1 MRLHKSL
8 WFATLVSVLAVS
20 SFAQPQ
26 PQAVVPE
33 AIIIAPAPASLQ
45 VKVWTERLS
54 YAPGDTLKVNF
65 SVSQDANV
73 YLYDIS
79 VDGRVTLIFPN
90 AFQPVSYV
98 KAGTYSLPNSN
109 SYSFKVKEP
118 YGVEL
123 LQAIAIATLIV
134 IPGGQFTPQNPFPL
148 LSSKPK
154 DFKLQMI
161 TVINNSIGQ
170 SPWATSWAQFVIE
183 SREARL
189 AINSTPPGAAVYIDG
204 VYRGQTPI
212 QVTVTPGRVHIKL
225 VKDGFSSWEQTVIL
239 QQGTLLPIE
248 ARLNFSPSP
257 VSRYVRVLVRSQPSG
272 ASVYINGQYRGL
284 TPTELTVDPGYLELR
299 LTRNGYESWSTTLNL
314 SDTNAVQE
322 IVAQLNPLQ
331 TAPPTNQPAPPPSE
345 QPSQPPV
352 EQPQPPAPQPTL
364 PQPTPQPPTP
374 TLPPDEKPFTT
385 TVTISS
391 VALGFNLGI
400 SPQGIPSAG
409 FDLGW
414 RVGGG
419 IFSFGTSALMT
430 DEDIPEF
437 NNIGSPTHFDYG
449 EKVYHSG
456 PEIEVYAKLRALVLD
471 AIILEAAGGL
481 SFQEQ
486 AHVALPPQYG
496 PTSALDVSVL
506 PNGYIDARVYLTGY
520 VGMGL
525 RVGNLLLSFGQHTRR
540 GWVVGLGFYF

>member
-1 MRLHKSL
+1 MRLHKYL
-8 WFATLVSVLAVS
+8 WFATLVSLFAVS
-20 SFAQPQ
+20 GFAQPQ

-33 AIIIAPAPASLQ
+33 AIIIAPAPANLQ

-54 YAPGDTLKVNF
+54 YAPGDTLKINF
-65 SVSQDANV
+65 SVNQDANI
-73 YLYDIS
+73 YLYDITP
-79 VDGRVTLIFPN
+79 DGRVTLIFPN

-98 KAGTYSLPNSN
+98 KAGIYSLPNSN

-123 LQAIAIATLIV
+123 LQAIAITTPIV

-148 LSSKPK
+148 LSAKPK

-170 SPWATSWAQFVIE
+170 SPWATAWAQFVIE
-183 SREARL
+183 SRDARL
-189 AINSTPPGAAVYIDG
+189 AINSVPPGAAVYIDG
-204 VYRGQTPI
+204 VYRGQTPL
-212 QVTVTPGRVHIKL
+212 QVTVTPGRVQIKL
-225 VKDGFSSWEQTVIL
+225 VKDGFSSWEQTVTL
-239 QQGTLLPIE
+239 QQGALLPLE

-257 VSRYVRVLVRSQPSG
+257 VPRYVRVLVKSQPSG

-284 TPTELTVDPGYLELR
+284 TPTELSVEPGYLELR
-299 LTRNGYESWSTTLNL
+299 LMRNGYESWSTTLNL

-331 TAPPTNQPAPPPSE
+331 TSPPTNQPTPPPSE

-352 EQPQPPAPQPTL
+352 EQPQPPAPQPTP
-364 PQPTPQPPTP
+364 PQPTPQPAP

-391 VALGFNLGI
+391 VALGFNLGVN
-400 SPQGIPSAG
+400 PQGIPSAG

-414 RVGGG
+414 RAGGG
-419 IFSFGTSALMT
+419 IVSFGTSALMT

-437 NNIGSPTHFDYG
+437 NDIGSPTRFDYG
-449 EKVYHSG
+449 EKIYKAG
-456 PEIEVYAKLRALVLD
+456 PEVEVYAKLRALVLD
-471 AIILEAAGGL
+471 TILLEAAGGL

-486 AHVALPPQYG
+486 AHIALPSQYG
-496 PTSALDVSVL
+496 TSSALDVSVL
-506 PNGYIDARVYLTGY
+506 PNGYTDAKVYLTRY